1 MYVFLPP
8 FPIFYLS
15 FFPHIT
21 GANNFFRRKGN
32 AIMMNAVRK
41 MEGKVTKMI
50 SALDEFDRK
59 TDLSTG
65 LLQKMSL
72 YDEDNELDQYED
84 GEDLHFG
91 FVRLVLMMVSAPIFI
106 TAVSSLL
113 ILFE

>member
-1 MYVFLPP
+1 
-8 FPIFYLS
+8 
-15 FFPHIT
+15 
-21 GANNFFRRKGN
+21 
-32 AIMMNAVRK
+32 MMNAVRK

-84 GEDLHFG
+84 GEDIHFG
-91 FVRLVLMMVSAPIFI
+91 FVRLVLMMVSAPMFI